1 MDKSRCIWQK
11 LIVAGAT
18 VPLDPADLDA
28 THLVLAAASGVDVRG
43 IIEAVMSPRSAEHL
57 RTA

>member
-1 MDKSRCIWQK
+1 MDQSRCIWQK
-11 LIVAGAT
+11 LIVAGAI

-28 THLVLAAASGVDVRG
+28 THLVLAAASGVDVQA
-43 IIEAVMSPRSAEHL
+43 IIEGAMTPRPAGHL